1 MKKIIKLAF
10 VSILA
15 LFVVVAIGKN
25 TVLAMNSK
33 IVSGLEGKVYYE
45 KRVDGVLTLF
55 SSDANLENEV
65 VVYSHKGKGK
75 DSYGSY
81 NDNILDYHFDSESG
95 RVDFIAM
102 RDGEWSIFAIEDG
115 ESEAVLTGS
124 FDFSEKASE
133 TVFET
138 DYINKKSAN
147 TSVLSKSGSIYLLEN
162 GKETCIKKFYGIYDG
177 KFTGYN
183 PVGFSPDGKYLI
195 YASMGHLTP
204 IGTILDGILTGDV
217 GEKFIMEMATGKSA
231 KYVDAQNIQWV
242 SGRD

>member
-1 MKKIIKLAF
+1 MKRTIMVAF

-15 LFVVVAIGKN
+15 LFVVAAIGKN

-65 VVYSHKGKGK
+65 LVYSHKGNGR

-81 NDNILDYHFDSESG
+81 NYNILDYHFDSESG

-102 RDGEWSIFAIEDG
+102 HDGEWSSFAIEDG
-115 ESEAVLTGS
+115 ESEVVLTGS
-124 FDFSEKASE
+124 FDFSEKSSE

-138 DYINKKSAN
+138 DYISK
-147 TSVLSKSGSIYLLEN
+147 TSGDRTLSTERGSIYLTEN
-162 GKETCIKKFYGIYDG
+162 GKKTCIKKFYGIYDG
-177 KFTGYN
+177 KFTGYGA
-183 PVGFSPDGKYLI
+183 VGFSPDGDHMI
-195 YASMGHLTP
+195 YGSMGHLTP
-204 IGTILDGILTGDV
+204 LGTMIEGLLTGDV

-242 SGRD
+242 SERD